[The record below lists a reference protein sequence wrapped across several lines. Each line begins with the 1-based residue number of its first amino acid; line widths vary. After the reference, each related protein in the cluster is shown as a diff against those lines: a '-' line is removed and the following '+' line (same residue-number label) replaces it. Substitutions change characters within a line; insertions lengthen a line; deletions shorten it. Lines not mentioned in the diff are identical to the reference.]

1 MNKIILCGRL
11 TADVEMR
18 YSNDGK
24 AVARFNFAVNRRF
37 KREGE
42 PEADFFQCV
51 AFGKIAETFE
61 KCSVGKGTKLLIDGE
76 MRNNNYEKDGV
87 KHYGMQV
94 IVNSFEFC
102 ESKGSNGQSVPQYG
116 TPDSDGFQNVPDG
129 IDEELP
135 FV

>member
-11 TADVEMR
+11 TADVEIR

-24 AVARFNFAVNRRF
+24 AVTRFNFAVNRRF
-37 KREGE
+37 KRDGD

-51 AFGKIAETFE
+51 AFGKIAETLE
-61 KCSVGKGTKLLIDGE
+61 KCSVGKGTKLLLDGE

-94 IVNSFEFC
+94 VVNSFEFC
-102 ESKGSNGQSVPQYG
+102 ESKGSSGQATPQPQ
-116 TPDSDGFQNVPDG
+116 TDSDGFMNIPAD

-135 FV
+135 FS

>member
-11 TADVEMR
+11 TADIDTR

-61 KCSVGKGTKLLIDGE
+61 K
-76 MRNNNYEKDGV
+76 
-87 KHYGMQV
+87 
-94 IVNSFEFC
+94 
-102 ESKGSNGQSVPQYG
+102 
-116 TPDSDGFQNVPDG
+116 
-129 IDEELP
+129 
-135 FV
+135 